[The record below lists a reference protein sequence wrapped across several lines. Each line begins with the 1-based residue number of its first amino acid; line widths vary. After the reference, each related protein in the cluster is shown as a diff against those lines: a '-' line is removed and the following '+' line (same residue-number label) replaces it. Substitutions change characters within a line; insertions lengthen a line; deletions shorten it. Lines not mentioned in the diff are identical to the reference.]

1 MRCTLLFAL
10 CILTLPLRAQTP
22 IPDPPPQTSTL
33 TITTRLVSLDA
44 VVRDASGDLVTNL
57 IKDSFTLREDGHPV
71 PIRYF
76 NHDSDLPLTVG
87 LLVDTSGSETE
98 YFGDEA
104 VASNLFL
111 ERVLR
116 PAPPATGLKQRSDAT
131 AASPAA
137 VPPTTPPAQ
146 TDRAFIVRFDS
157 QVLLLQPMTSS
168 LPLLRNGLR
177 LLDYKP
183 DKLKGTSHG
192 GTLLFDAIITV
203 CDKVIGSES
212 GRRALIIM
220 TDGDDNGSRNDLSS
234 AIRSAQ
240 AAGVAVYSILYTREL
255 PNYPV
260 VSTAHPSGIGV
271 MQQISRATGGRA
283 FVVGSPMNIRKIY
296 SAIEDDL
303 RSQYRIGFT
312 PRPSAPHRFHSLDLR
327 ATPGVPSGRSL
338 SDGVS
343 DPKLTV
349 QSRTSYSTPQ

>member
-22 IPDPPPQTSTL
+22 NPDPPPQTSTL

-116 PAPPATGLKQRSDAT
+116 PAPPAAGLNRRFTPDSTQ
-131 AASPAA
+131 
-137 VPPTTPPAQ
+137 PTTPPDPAAEPP
-146 TDRAFIVRFDS
+146 DRAFIVRFDS

-212 GRRALIIM
+212 GRRALIVM

-349 QSRTSYSTPQ
+349 QSRTSYSTPE